1 MTNKISAGTIA
12 RTVVLLLALVN
23 QVLSMLGV
31 QTIPIADEDVNTLIA
46 TGWTIAASLAAW
58 WKNNSFT
65 KAALKADETL
75 ALERTETAESEA
87 VNNE

>member
-46 TGWTIAASLAAW
+46 TGGWTIAASLAAW

-65 KAALKADETL
+65 QAALAGDALKDEIR
-75 ALERTETAESEA
+75 AREE
-87 VNNE
+87 

>member
-23 QVLSMLGV
+23 QVLSMLGI
-31 QTIPIADEDVNTLIA
+31 QTIPIADENVNPLIA

-65 KAALKADETL
+65 QAALAGDALKDEIR
-75 ALERTETAESEA
+75 AREE
-87 VNNE
+87 